1 MTHAGREVPQ
11 VPAGPDAE
19 ARRLLPL
26 ILGITG
32 MGVLTFN
39 LIAPALPDL
48 ADALGF
54 SRATIGLV
62 QGAVAVPGVVLAIFI
77 GYLADLKGRRFI
89 AVASLLVFGAAGT
102 AAYATRSF
110 WTLVGMRAVQG
121 IGVSGILSL
130 GVILIG
136 DLFPPGRQRRWAL
149 GVNSAGLTM
158 TGMVAP
164 IIGGSLAGIDP
175 FLPFLVFSAAF
186 PVAFLAH
193 RRLPAVSPPAA
204 PPPPLAHVTA
214 MFSELRTKG
223 NLADFLGLLPFSTF
237 ALVVFAG
244 LGFTTTPLYLE
255 AEFGLGAT
263 QRGLVQALLSAGS
276 TTGSLNTA
284 RLAERHGPGK
294 VFSAGFGLVVLGF
307 SVLAV
312 APSVPV
318 AGLGLAAVG
327 LGLGFSF
334 PLLQDV
340 VTSAV
345 DARHRGAAVGTF
357 VTAVRLGQSF
367 GPVLGS
373 AMAVNPGSRATYWI
387 AGGCSLAVLLGW
399 RRMRAA
405 GRKMI
410 TRRLPPAHPSGT

>member
-1 MTHAGREVPQ
+1 MTYPGRDVPHE
-11 VPAGPDAE
+11 PAGSATQ
-19 ARRLLPL
+19 ARQLLPL

-48 ADALGF
+48 ADALGV
-54 SRATIGLV
+54 SRAAIGLV
-62 QGAVAVPGVVLAIFI
+62 QGAVAMPGVVLAIFI
-77 GYLADLKGRRFI
+77 GYLADLKGRRFV

-102 AAYATRSF
+102 AAYAARSF
-110 WTLVGMRAVQG
+110 WTLIAVRAVQG

-136 DLFPPGRQRRWAL
+136 DLFPPGRERRWAL

-164 IIGGSLAGIDP
+164 IVGGGLAGIDP
-175 FLPFLVFSAAF
+175 FLPFLVFSTAF
-186 PVAFLAH
+186 PVALLAY
-193 RRLPAVSPPAA
+193 RRLPAAVPAA
-204 PPPPLAHVTA
+204 PPRPLAHVKA
-214 MFSELRTKG
+214 MFSELRARG

-255 AEFGLGAT
+255 SEFGLGPT

-276 TTGSLNTA
+276 TAGSLNTA
-284 RLAERHGPGK
+284 RLSERHGSGR

-307 SVLAV
+307 SILAT

-318 AGLGLAAVG
+318 AGLGLTVVG

-340 VTSAV
+340 VTSSV

-357 VTAVRLGQSF
+357 VTAVRFGQSF

-373 AMAVNPGSRATYWI
+373 AMAVSPGSRAAYWM

-405 GRKMI
+405 GRRVI
-410 TRRLPPAHPSGT
+410 TSRLPPAHPSGT

>member
-1 MTHAGREVPQ
+1 MT
-11 VPAGPDAE
+11 GPGDP
-19 ARRLLPL
+19 RRLLPI

-48 ADALGF
+48 ADAMGV
-54 SRATIGLV
+54 SRAAIGLV

-77 GYLADLKGRRFI
+77 GYLADRRGRRFV
-89 AVASLLVFGAAGT
+89 AVASLLVFGIAGT
-102 AAYATRSF
+102 AAYAARSF
-110 WTLVGMRAVQG
+110 WVLVAVRAVQG

-136 DLFPPGRQRRWAL
+136 DLFPAGRQRRWAL

-164 IIGGSLAGIDP
+164 ILGGALAGVDA
-175 FLPFLVFSAAF
+175 FLPFLVFSIAF
-186 PVAFLAH
+186 PVALLAY
-193 RRLPAVSPPAA
+193 RRLPGGVAA
-204 PPPPLAHVTA
+204 SPPPPLAHVRS
-214 MFSELRTKG
+214 MFSELRSRG

-263 QRGLVQALLSAGS
+263 QRGLVQALLSVGS
-276 TTGSLNTA
+276 TSGSLSTA
-284 RLAERHGPGK
+284 RLADRHGPGR

-307 SVLAV
+307 ATLAL
-312 APSVPV
+312 APTVSV
-318 AGLGLAAVG
+318 AGLGLTALG

-340 VTSAV
+340 VTSSVEAQ
-345 DARHRGAAVGTF
+345 HRGAAVGTF
-357 VTAVRLGQSF
+357 VTAVRFGQSF

-373 AMAVNPGSRATYWI
+373 AMAVNPGSRPTYWI
-387 AGGCSLAVLLGW
+387 SGALTLVVLLGW
-399 RRMRAA
+399 RKMRAA
-405 GRKMI
+405 GRRVVA
-410 TRRLPPAHPSGT
+410 RRLPPAHPSGT

>member
-1 MTHAGREVPQ
+1 MTTAASDP
-11 VPAGPDAE
+11 
-19 ARRLLPL
+19 RRLLPM
-26 ILGITG
+26 ILGVTG

-48 ADALGF
+48 ADAMGV
-54 SRATIGLV
+54 SRAAIGLI

-77 GYLADLKGRRFI
+77 GYLADRRGRRFV
-89 AVASLLVFGAAGT
+89 AVASLLIFGIAGT
-102 AAYATRSF
+102 AAFAARSF
-110 WTLVGMRAVQG
+110 WVLVAVRAVQG

-149 GVNSAGLTM
+149 GINSAGLTM

-164 IIGGSLAGIDP
+164 IVGGALAGIDP
-175 FLPFLVFSAAF
+175 FLPFLVFSLAF
-186 PVAFLAH
+186 PVALLAH
-193 RRLPAVSPPAA
+193 FRLPAGSPEL
-204 PPPPLAHVTA
+204 PPPPLTHIRS
-214 MFSELRTKG
+214 MFSELRARG

-255 AEFGLGAT
+255 SEFGLGPT

-276 TTGSLNTA
+276 TTGSLSTA
-284 RLAERHGPGK
+284 RLAERHGSGR
-294 VFSAGFGLVVLGF
+294 VFSFGFALLVAGFA
-307 SVLAV
+307 VLAFAPQV
-312 APSVPV
+312 AV
-318 AGLGLAAVG
+318 AGVGLTTLG
-327 LGLGFSF
+327 LGLGLSF

-340 VTSAV
+340 VTSSV
-345 DARHRGAAVGTF
+345 EARHRGAAVGTF
-357 VTAVRLGQSF
+357 VTAVRFGQSF

-373 AMAVNPGSRATYWI
+373 AMAVTPGARPTYWI
-387 AGGCSLAVLLGW
+387 SGALTLVVLMGW

-405 GRKMI
+405 GRRVVA
-410 TRRLPPAHPSGT
+410 RRLPPAHPSGT

>member
-1 MTHAGREVPQ
+1 MTAE
-11 VPAGPDAE
+11 PAVDP
-19 ARRLLPL
+19 RRYLPL

-39 LIAPALPDL
+39 LIAPTLPDL
-48 ADALGF
+48 ADALGV
-54 SRATIGLV
+54 SRAAIGLV
-62 QGAVAVPGVVLAIFI
+62 QGVVAVPGVVLAIFI
-77 GYLADLKGRRFI
+77 GYLADLKGRRFV
-89 AVASLLVFGAAGT
+89 AVGSLLIFGVAGT
-102 AAYATRSF
+102 VAFTARTF
-110 WTLVGMRAVQG
+110 WVLVAIRAVQG

-136 DLFPPGRQRRWAL
+136 DLFPPGRERRWAL
-149 GVNSAGLTM
+149 GINSAGLTM

-164 IIGGSLAGIDP
+164 IVGGALATIDP
-175 FLPFLVFSAAF
+175 FLPFLVFSLAF
-186 PVAFLAH
+186 PVALLAH
-193 RRLPAVSPPAA
+193 RRLPPETLTT
-204 PPPPLAHVTA
+204 PPPPLAHVRS
-214 MFSELRTKG
+214 MFAELRGRGT
-223 NLADFLGLLPFSTF
+223 LADFLALLPFSTF

-263 QRGLVQALLSAGS
+263 QRGLVQAFLSLGS
-276 TTGSLNTA
+276 TAGSLNTA
-284 RLAERHGPGK
+284 RLAERFRPGR
-294 VFSAGFGLVVLGF
+294 VFSGGFSLMVAGFVVL
-307 SVLAV
+307 AA

-318 AGLGLAAVG
+318 AGIGLTALG
-327 LGLGFSF
+327 LGLGLSF

-373 AMAVNPGSRATYWI
+373 AMAVNPGSRPTYWMS
-387 AGGCSLAVLLGW
+387 AALTLVVLLGW

-405 GRKMI
+405 NRRVVS
-410 TRRLPPAHPSGT
+410 RRLPPAHPSGT